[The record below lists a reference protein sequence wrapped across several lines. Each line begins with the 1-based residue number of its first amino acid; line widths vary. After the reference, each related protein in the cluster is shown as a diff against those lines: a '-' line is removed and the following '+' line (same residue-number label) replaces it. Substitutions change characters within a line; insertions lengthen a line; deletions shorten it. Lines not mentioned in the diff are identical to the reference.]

1 MRDNVH
7 VLNCLKS
14 HCPALFHMFS
24 VFEYRM
30 TTKQALA
37 IVVDVHVHA
46 ILLDHDHAYVAYMY
60 VPNWPPPTHSSPKA
74 VMMA

>member
-1 MRDNVH
+1 
-7 VLNCLKS
+7 
-14 HCPALFHMFS
+14 MFS
-24 VFEYRM
+24 VFEYHM

-46 ILLDHDHAYVAYMY
+46 ILLDHDHAYVAY